1 MSYIA
6 EGILGGL
13 SLSILLGPIFIVLVQ
28 TALERGARS
37 GLTVG
42 TGIWTSDF
50 LIVGLFYYFLS
61 KIQNVV
67 EDPDFIFWF
76 GAIGGLIMIVF
87 GVYLSLRKTTLDY
100 AKVKISA
107 VHFLGYWTK
116 GFVVNTINPF
126 TFIFWLGFITSFLIT
141 RRLDGFHSSLLLG
154 SILLTIIITDSLK
167 VILAKLIRKKLNEG
181 LLSTINKIAGI
192 AVSIFGL
199 VIFYRCVFVGI

>member
-1 MSYIA
+1 MSYIV
-6 EGILGGL
+6 EGVLGGL
-13 SLSILLGPIFIVLVQ
+13 SLAILLGPIFIVLVQ
-28 TALERGARS
+28 TALERGGRA

-87 GVYLSLRKTTLDY
+87 GIYISLRKTTLDY

-116 GFVVNTINPF
+116 GFIVNTINPF

-167 VILAKLIRKKLNEG
+167 VILAKLIRKKLNEE
-181 LLSTINKIAGI
+181 LLSTINKIGGI

>member
-1 MSYIA
+1 MSYIV

-13 SLSILLGPIFIVLVQ
+13 SLAILLGPIFIVLVQ
-28 TALERGARS
+28 TALERGARA

-76 GAIGGLIMIVF
+76 GAIGGLIMIIF

-100 AKVKISA
+100 SKVKISA

-116 GFVVNTINPF
+116 GFLVNTINPF

-141 RRLDGFHSSLLLG
+141 RRLDGFDSSLILG